1 MCGRYVASSPPGE
14 LARYFGAEVRAE
26 QLLGADYN
34 VTPTRDVFTVLQ
46 DGDVRVLDTSR
57 WGLIPFWAKDAKIGN
72 KMINARSETVAEK
85 NAFRSA
91 FKKKR
96 CIIPADGFYE
106 WTKPDG
112 KKRQPWFIHRP
123 DGEPYAFAGLWETWK
138 GPERDQEPLR
148 SCTILTGAANA
159 PMSKIHDRMPI
170 MLPPSAWDMWLDPEL
185 DDQATLGK
193 LLVPA
198 PPEVITFH
206 PVSTDV
212 NNARSRGAELVEPV
226 ELDPSDDVRLDDTDP
241 DDDRHGAAAS

>member
-34 VTPTRDVFTVLQ
+34 VTPTREVFTVLQ
-46 DGDVRVLDTSR
+46 DGDARVLDTSR

-106 WTKPDG
+106 WQTLPHG
-112 KKRQPWFIHRP
+112 KTPYFIHRA
-123 DGEPYAFAGLWETWK
+123 DGRPLAFAGLWEGWK
-138 GPERDQEPLR
+138 SPEGEWLR
-148 SCTILTGAANA
+148 TCTIITGAADA
-159 PMSKIHDRMPI
+159 RLTDLHPRMPI
-170 MLPPSAWDMWLDPEL
+170 VLRPDAWDVWLDRDERRPDAVL
-185 DDQATLGK
+185 D
-193 LLVPA
+193 LLAQPDVGQLTWHA
-198 PPEVITFH
+198 VGD
-206 PVSTDV
+206 SV
-212 NNARSRGAELVEPV
+212 NNVRND
-226 ELDPSDDVRLDDTDP
+226 DPTLIAP
-241 DDDRHGAAAS
+241 AA